1 MCDAEDFVSILCRGG
16 DVVSLYR
23 NLHSIWIPGAPNV
36 VYTDTIF
43 INFWYL
49 NCFSCTWA
57 VSITVNRATRHTSNA
72 MSSSSTQI
80 AMRPKMPISL
90 DPSFQVYF
98 NFIYQNNT
106 SISKRLPMPKSQ
118 SPTTNKKKFK
128 IMKAPSPKAISQLK
142 LPSCYLQRDHGV
154 PSTEN
159 GLGTR
164 ARRPLV
170 VGSYLSNK
178 IPVLK
183 RPVPRRT
190 CVLGVLAEDSKGY
203 NP

>member
-1 MCDAEDFVSILCRGG
+1 
-16 DVVSLYR
+16 
-23 NLHSIWIPGAPNV
+23 
-36 VYTDTIF
+36 
-43 INFWYL
+43 
-49 NCFSCTWA
+49 
-57 VSITVNRATRHTSNA
+57 
-72 MSSSSTQI
+72 
-80 AMRPKMPISL
+80 
-90 DPSFQVYF
+90 
-98 NFIYQNNT
+98 
-106 SISKRLPMPKSQ
+106 
-118 SPTTNKKKFK
+118 
-128 IMKAPSPKAISQLK
+128 MKAPSPKAISQLK

-164 ARRPLV
+164 ARRPFV

-203 NP
+203 NPWRGNLIRSRGSHDMQIKWWDWLMPSLPLIWERFFLAIGPGHGDDRKTHVVVWENAQTVVEHSSNKSRICHEMMLKLTLYQRKAGVALHGALAIWVQVAR